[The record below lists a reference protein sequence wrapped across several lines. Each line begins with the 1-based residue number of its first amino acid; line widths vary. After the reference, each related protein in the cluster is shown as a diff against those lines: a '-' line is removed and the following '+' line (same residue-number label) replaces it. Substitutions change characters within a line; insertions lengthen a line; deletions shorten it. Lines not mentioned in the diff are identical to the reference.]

1 MRFNRDFC
9 LPEMVRVAEALGVET
24 KRMSEVEAADAAV
37 EKINALMKQIGH
49 PMKFSEVGVPTDAID
64 RILMGT
70 LTDLS
75 TFGNPRPLSD
85 PAPVL
90 EMIKASL

>member
-1 MRFNRDFC
+1 MRFNRNFC
-9 LPEMVRVAEALGVET
+9 LPELARVAEALGVAT
-24 KRMSEVEAADAAV
+24 RKMSDAEAADAAIV
-37 EKINALMKQIGH
+37 EITALMKRIGH
-49 PMKFSEVGVPTDAID
+49 PTKFSQVGVPADAIEQV
-64 RILMGT
+64 LMGT